1 MLPGV
6 SKALVKCVKNLAV
19 DKKKKLECNCS
30 CSSKMQHMF
39 LGEKYLSESELFE
52 EARAYSEKT
61 KLPLVE
67 AIRNPDIS
75 D

>member
-1 MLPGV
+1 
-6 SKALVKCVKNLAV
+6 
-19 DKKKKLECNCS
+19 
-30 CSSKMQHMF
+30 MQHMF
-39 LGEKYLSESELFE
+39 SGEKYLSESELFE